1 MKSVPKIGLR
11 IIKSAVAVFLCYL
24 VNYFRGEEG
33 IVFYS
38 QLSALW
44 CIQSYI
50 STTKK
55 NAAQRIVGTFVGAIF
70 GLAVLLLLGY
80 FRNSLLLSDFLMYG
94 IGAVLTS
101 VSIVYI
107 LYVTVVI
114 KKKQASYFS
123 CVVFLSIVVIH
134 GADANPYFFTF
145 NRFFDTMIGIVI
157 GVAVNL
163 FHLPR
168 KKHKDILFISGLDD
182 TLLDEEYHLNDYC
195 KVELNRML
203 DEGLNFTLCTLRP
216 PASIIEPMKEI
227 KLKIPVIAMG
237 GAVLYDTNEKRYL
250 EKVELEPADSIPV
263 KRFLEENQ
271 VIYFANVVID
281 DTLLIFY
288 NKSEQNPFDETQKLF
303 VKQLRKSPYRNYINR
318 PVPQDEPVVYYM
330 LFYPTGKIEE
340 IYGLLENAGLLEN
353 YKTLKYPSKDF
364 PGYSYLKIYNKA
376 VKKENMIEL
385 LKRRMKIEKTVS
397 FGTIPS
403 QYDYVVKEGDT
414 NEVVHRMKRLFD
426 NSL

>member
-1 MKSVPKIGLR
+1 MKSVPKIGMR
-11 IIKSAVAVFLCYL
+11 IIKSAVAVFLCYI
-24 VNYFRGEEG
+24 VNYFRGEDG

-55 NAAQRIVGTFVGAIF
+55 NAAQRIVGTFVGAGF
-70 GLAVLLLLGY
+70 GLIVLLLLGY
-80 FRNSLLLSDFLMYG
+80 IKKVHGVNDFWLYG
-94 IGAVLTS
+94 IQAVLTS
-101 VSIVYI
+101 LSIVYI

-134 GADANPYFFTF
+134 AADANPYFFTF

-168 KKHKDILFISGLDD
+168 AKHSEILFISGLDD

-203 DEGLNFTLCTLRP
+203 DKGLNFTLCTLRP
-216 PASIIEPMKEI
+216 PASIVEPMKEI

-250 EKVELEPADSIPV
+250 EKIELTPEESLPV
-263 KRFLEENQ
+263 KNLLEKQ
-271 VIYFANVVID
+271 AVIYFANVVID
-281 DTLLIFY
+281 DTLLIYY
-288 NKSEQNPFDETQKLF
+288 NRSEVLPFDAVQEKFL
-303 VKQLRKSPYRNYINR
+303 KDLRKSPYRNYINR
-318 PVPQDEPVVYYM
+318 PVPEKEPVVYYM
-330 LFYPTGKIEE
+330 MFYPTSRIEKIYNLLESN
-340 IYGLLENAGLLEN
+340 GLLAN
-353 YKTLKYPSKDF
+353 YKILKYPSKDY
-364 PGYSYLKIYNKA
+364 PGYSYLKVYNPS
-376 VKKENMIEL
+376 VKKEDMISR
-385 LKRRMKIEKTVS
+385 LKTRMNLEKTIS

-414 NEVVHRMKRLFD
+414 NEVVHKMKRLFER
-426 NSL
+426 

>member
-1 MKSVPKIGLR
+1 MKSVPKIGMR
-11 IIKSAVAVFLCYL
+11 IVKSAVAVFLCYI
-24 VNYFRGEEG
+24 VNYFRGEDG

-55 NAAQRIVGTFVGAIF
+55 NAAQRTVGTFVGAGF
-70 GLAVLLLLGY
+70 GLVVLLLLGWLKTS
-80 FRNSLLLSDFLMYG
+80 FSLSDFWLYFIQG
-94 IGAVLTS
+94 LLTS
-101 VSIVYI
+101 ASIIYI

-134 GADANPYFFTF
+134 AGDANPYFFTF

-168 KKHKDILFISGLDD
+168 KKNRDILFISGLDD
-182 TLLDEEYHLNDYC
+182 TLLDNEYHLNDYC

-216 PASIIEPMKEI
+216 PASIVEPMKEI

-250 EKVELEPADSIPV
+250 EKIELEPYESVQIKDI
-263 KRFLEENQ
+263 LEEQQ

-281 DTLLIFY
+281 DTLLIYY
-288 NKSEQNPFDETQKLF
+288 NKTELVDFNQTQKEFL
-303 VKQLRKSPYRNYINR
+303 KQLRKSPYRNYINR
-318 PVPQDEPVVYYM
+318 PVPENEPVVYYM
-330 LFYPTGKIEE
+330 LFYPTQRINQL
-340 IYGLLENAGLLEN
+340 YTVLETKGILNR
-353 YKTLKYPSKDF
+353 YKVLKYESKDYE
-364 PGYSYLKIYNKA
+364 GYSYLKIYNKT
-376 VKKENMIEL
+376 VNKENMIEL
-385 LKRRMKIEKTVS
+385 LKRRMQIEKTVS
-397 FGTIPS
+397 FGTIPY

-414 NEVVHRMKRLFD
+414 NEVVHKMKRLFEY
-426 NSL
+426 